1 MKSIKKQEIHFFF
14 SFFSEYIFS
23 PSHNHRRYYLPP
35 DLKSGKTGKRR
46 HRREFI
52 LETDLPP
59 GYAPGF
65 LSSPDLLCHLT
76 NPITNQYHVT
86 RANPLCIE
94 NNNNNNNSSKN
105 TSKELT
111 PIKES
116 EVENDEIKIPEVGGK
131 NGDTEEEDLF
141 SISTM
146 SMDDKVQRFLAQA
159 VQLAKQ
165 NSRSRAVYLE
175 PSPIYGSVVA

>member
-1 MKSIKKQEIHFFF
+1 M
-14 SFFSEYIFS
+14 
-23 PSHNHRRYYLPP
+23 
-35 DLKSGKTGKRR
+35 
-46 HRREFI
+46 
-52 LETDLPP
+52 
-59 GYAPGF
+59 
-65 LSSPDLLCHLT
+65 
-76 NPITNQYHVT
+76 T

-94 NNNNNNNSSKN
+94 NNNSNKN

-116 EVENDEIKIPEVGGK
+116 EIENDEIKIPEGGGK